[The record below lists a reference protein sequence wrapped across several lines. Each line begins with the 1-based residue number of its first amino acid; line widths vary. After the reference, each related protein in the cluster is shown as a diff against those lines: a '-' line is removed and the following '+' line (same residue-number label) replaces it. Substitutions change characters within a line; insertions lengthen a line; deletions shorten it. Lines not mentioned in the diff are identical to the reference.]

1 MFKAKIWLTDTTSED
16 TPSHFCTLSPDKG
29 LFSLTDVIAG
39 PVEILFK
46 GSRKFEVYTTIW
58 WTKEKIPDVKL
69 NQMKLTSLY
78 EWSIDL
84 KWVNSSIGNL

>member
-46 GSRKFEVYTTIW
+46 GSRKFEVYTTI
-58 WTKEKIPDVKL
+58 
-69 NQMKLTSLY
+69 
-78 EWSIDL
+78 
-84 KWVNSSIGNL
+84 